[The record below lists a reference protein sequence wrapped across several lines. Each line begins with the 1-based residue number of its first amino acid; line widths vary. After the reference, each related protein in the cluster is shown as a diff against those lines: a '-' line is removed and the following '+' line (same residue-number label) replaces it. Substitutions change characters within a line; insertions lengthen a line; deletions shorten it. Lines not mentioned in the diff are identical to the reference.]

1 MNMASLSFQRCWFV
15 SIIIIGSMTLNLIL
29 CFFNHQEPISTMQS
43 KTDNDFDW
51 GRDLLNVTQCQT
63 AASPEVVHKAIQ
75 LLLKDF
81 QGLKS
86 RIREPNTQNNP
97 LIKFLDD
104 YKIPA
109 GLRNFLLSLLNT
121 TRHDLSRTVKDRKN
135 HESSPH
141 KLTWIPY

>member
-29 CFFNHQEPISTMQS
+29 CFFNHQEPISTTES

-51 GRDLLNVTQCQT
+51 GRNLLNVTQCQT
-63 AASPEVVHKAIQ
+63 AASPEVVQKAIL

-86 RIREPNTQNNP
+86 RIREPKTQNNP

-104 YKIPA
+104 YKNPCWVEELPA
-109 GLRNFLLSLLNT
+109 KPFEYNKT
-121 TRHDLSRTVKDRKN
+121 
-135 HESSPH
+135 
-141 KLTWIPY
+141 